1 MSKNSIFSIIAAR
14 VPVTLLYPSS
24 FIRDLPRILIRPLV
38 IFYNFY
44 KHPASEIGPKTND
57 KYYSMANVKCKS
69 QALAFPLCFY
79 AFILFNVFFF
89 NKNNF
94 FYYKSDFYF
103 HDFYF
108 NDFTLWFSYWICAVD
123 WSRKISDREYIST
136 KTVHACIFSSVTS
149 PPPSPEKMCCQP
161 LAALE
166 DLDPV
171 ANRKPYT

>member
-24 FIRDLPRILIRPLV
+24 FIRDLPRILIRALV
-38 IFYNFY
+38 IFYYFS

-89 NKNNF
+89 LIKINF
-94 FYYKSDFYF
+94 FITNQIFISMISILMISLCDSVVEFVQLTEVVKLVTVNISQQKPCTHALF
-103 HDFYF
+103 H
-108 NDFTLWFSYWICAVD
+108 
-123 WSRKISDREYIST
+123 
-136 KTVHACIFSSVTS
+136 
-149 PPPSPEKMCCQP
+149 P
-161 LAALE
+161 
-166 DLDPV
+166 
-171 ANRKPYT
+171 

>member
-24 FIRDLPRILIRPLV
+24 FIRDLPRILIRALV
-38 IFYNFY
+38 IFYNFS

-94 FYYKSDFYF
+94 FYYKPDFYF

-108 NDFTLWFSYWICAVD
+108 NDFTRGSVIEFVQLTEAV
-123 WSRKISDREYIST
+123 KLVTVNISQQKPCT
-136 KTVHACIFSSVTS
+136 HAFFH
-149 PPPSPEKMCCQP
+149 P
-161 LAALE
+161 
-166 DLDPV
+166 
-171 ANRKPYT
+171 

>member
-24 FIRDLPRILIRPLV
+24 FIRDLPRILIRALV
-38 IFYNFY
+38 IFYNFS

-79 AFILFNVFFF
+79 AFILFNGFFF

-94 FYYKSDFYF
+94 FYYKPDFYF

-108 NDFTLWFSYWICAVD
+108 NDFTRGSVIEFVQLTEAV
-123 WSRKISDREYIST
+123 KLVTVNISQQKPCT
-136 KTVHACIFSSVTS
+136 HAFFH
-149 PPPSPEKMCCQP
+149 P
-161 LAALE
+161 
-166 DLDPV
+166 
-171 ANRKPYT
+171 